1 MTKINLVP
9 AEILAKA
16 RQKQQTLQAAVIG
29 AMVLALLLLAS
40 AGHFFRLKRLE
51 SQLASREA
59 TLKKLEVIVA
69 KVEELERQ
77 AAAVRARLNV
87 VNDLLKGRSLYPV
100 FMSDFVKSVPPGVR
114 VKSLNTVGGGSSVGP
129 VKLTMTAEAISDE
142 DIAAWVKRMEVS
154 GRFSA
159 AELGAITSSSTD
171 RLFSFSLT
179 VVYTPSL

>member
-16 RQKQQTLQAAVIG
+16 RQKQQALQAAVLG
-29 AMVLALLLLAS
+29 AVFLALLALVS
-40 AGHFFRLKRLE
+40 VGHFYRLKRLE
-51 SQLASREA
+51 GQLASKEA

-77 AAAVRARLNV
+77 SAAVRARLNV

-100 FMSDFVKSVPPGVR
+100 FMSDFVRSVPPGVR

-129 VKLTMTAEAISDE
+129 VKLSMSAEAVSDE
-142 DIAAWVKRMEVS
+142 DIANWVKRMENS
-154 GRFSA
+154 GRFSN
-159 AELGAITSSSTD
+159 AELGAITASSTE
-171 RLFSFSLT
+171 RLFSFTLT
-179 VVYTPSL
+179 VVYNPSL